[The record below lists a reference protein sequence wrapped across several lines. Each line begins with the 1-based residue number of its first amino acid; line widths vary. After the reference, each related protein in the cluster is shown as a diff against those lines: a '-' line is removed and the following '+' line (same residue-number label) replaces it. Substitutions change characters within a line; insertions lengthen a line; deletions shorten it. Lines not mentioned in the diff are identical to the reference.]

1 MIFYDH
7 HDHHP
12 KLIIY
17 YISHI
22 NHIYDILCLSYP
34 VILASR
40 CWTHPHL
47 PKECQGTMLSCDQER
62 FQQAVRSVAVSQ
74 VHLGKMPFT
83 SCCKSFS
90 YK

>member
-1 MIFYDH
+1 MIIYDH

-22 NHIYDILCLSYP
+22 IFMIFYAYP

-74 VHLGKMPFT
+74 VHLEKMPFT